1 MEAKATS
8 KKSPVLVMVI
18 MLVSMT
24 AGAICMNKTGPVLTE
39 LVSDLGIT
47 TAQSGLLVSIFTLSG
62 IFLSIPMGLL
72 TTKYGTFKTGLFSL
86 LCLIIGSALGAMAT
100 GFGVMLFSRFLEGI
114 GLMFLVCIGPAAVGK
129 TSSDANRGTLMGI
142 VMCFMSFGQAI
153 ALNIAPI
160 VGWRAFWWISAGFSL
175 VGLLLWVVFIRGID
189 DGDDASA
196 SAESVSLTKVL
207 SEVLKNESVWMVSL
221 TFLAFML
228 AHMGVFN
235 YFPTYLTEVLGM
247 SNTTAGTLTSL
258 EALIGIPAGILGGR
272 LADKW
277 ASPKKAL
284 ALTLAL
290 MTVLI
295 FCLPVF
301 NAGNFIVALCIY
313 GVVAN
318 SEAGLCMTS
327 VSEVVPP
334 EQANTAIA
342 VVNTAQWTG
351 AFLGPLL
358 FATILSSTGW
368 ATCFHTM
375 AAICVVAM
383 VAILLAKRLR

>member
-1 MEAKATS
+1 
-8 KKSPVLVMVI
+8 
-18 MLVSMT
+18 
-24 AGAICMNKTGPVLTE
+24 
-39 LVSDLGIT
+39 
-47 TAQSGLLVSIFTLSG
+47 
-62 IFLSIPMGLL
+62 
-72 TTKYGTFKTGLFSL
+72 
-86 LCLIIGSALGAMAT
+86 
-100 GFGVMLFSRFLEGI
+100 
-114 GLMFLVCIGPAAVGK
+114 
-129 TSSDANRGTLMGI
+129 
-142 VMCFMSFGQAI
+142 
-153 ALNIAPI
+153 
-160 VGWRAFWWISAGFSL
+160 
-175 VGLLLWVVFIRGID
+175 
-189 DGDDASA
+189 
-196 SAESVSLTKVL
+196 
-207 SEVLKNESVWMVSL
+207 
-221 TFLAFML
+221 ML